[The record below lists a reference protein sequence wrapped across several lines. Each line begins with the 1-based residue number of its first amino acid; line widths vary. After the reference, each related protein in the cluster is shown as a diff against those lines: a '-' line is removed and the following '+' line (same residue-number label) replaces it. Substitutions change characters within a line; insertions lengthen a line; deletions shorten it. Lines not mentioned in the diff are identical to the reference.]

1 MIGKHK
7 AFDKKLH
14 AAHDPQSREV
24 VKKYYLDTHNIT
36 LIDGKTRYSV
46 DLITEDE
53 KTQVEVEHRIVW
65 KGDDFPYDTIN
76 IAERKRKFFI
86 DGKVDYIILSD
97 DYTRLGIIKADK
109 IQKYMVDEHL
119 KESRNRFV
127 LKGEFFYKI
136 PITEF
141 EFFDVK

>member
-24 VKKYYLDTHNIT
+24 VKKYYKDKLGIE
-36 LIDGKTRYSV
+36 LVDGKTRYSV
-46 DLITEDE
+46 DLVSEDE
-53 KTQVEVEHRIVW
+53 KHSVEVEHRLVW
-65 KGDDFPYDTIN
+65 KSDIFPYPDIN
-76 IAERKRKFFI
+76 IAERKKKFFV
-86 DGKVDYIILSD
+86 DGKTDYIILSE
-97 DYTRLGIIKADK
+97 DYSHIGIIKGKK
-109 IQKYMVDEHL
+109 IKKYMEDEHL

-136 PITEF
+136 PIEEF
-141 EFFDVK
+141 DFVKL